1 MATNEVT
8 KQKIIPKS
16 IVEEMR
22 TSYLD
27 YAMSVIVGRA
37 LPDIRDGLKP
47 VHRRV
52 LYGMYEMGNTHN
64 KAHKKSARVVGD
76 VMGKYHPH
84 GDSAIY
90 DTIVRMAQDFSLRA
104 PLVDGQGNFGSVD
117 GDSAAAMR
125 YTEIRLSKLA
135 EEFLTDIEKDTV
147 SFGRNYDD
155 TLDEPT
161 LLPAKVPNLLL
172 NGASGIA
179 VGMAT
184 NIPPHNLNELC
195 DGLIQLIQNPEI
207 TNKEIYKIIKGPDF
221 PTAGFIYGKKG
232 IEEAYE
238 TGRGKFIIRARA
250 TIEPMKNDRSQII
263 VTELPYQ
270 VNKARLIE
278 SIADLVRDKKL
289 EGISD
294 LRDESDRDGMRIVV
308 ELKRDTTPAVV
319 LNNLFSMTQM
329 QTSFGVIML
338 AIVQN
343 RPKVVSLREALNYF
357 IEHRREIV
365 TRRTLFELNKAKQ
378 QAHILEGLKIALDNL
393 DAVISLIRA
402 SKDPARAKEGLMD
415 QFKLSDPQSTAILEM
430 RLQRL
435 TNLERD
441 KIVNEYKE
449 ILKLIAELEKI
460 LASVQLVDQVIITE
474 LEDIK
479 KSYGDARRTEI
490 KSALQ
495 EVSDEDLIEEE
506 EMVVTVTHA
515 GYIKRNPLSLY
526 RSQKRG
532 GKGKVGTGIKEEDF
546 VTDVFVTSTHAYLL
560 IFSDRGKVY
569 WLRVHELP
577 QVGRVARGKPI
588 INIVQM
594 SQSENIAAILPV
606 KEFELGRY
614 IIMATRE
621 GIVKKTDLMAYSN
634 PRASGI
640 IACGISDGD
649 RLITAKITDGESS
662 VFLATKQGSAI
673 RFDEKQVRPMGRVA
687 TGVTGIRLDKD
698 DSVVGMEV
706 LQKEG
711 TLLTSTEKGYGKRT
725 DTSEYRQQSRGGKGV
740 MTIRVTDK
748 NGPVVGIKQVTDDDD
763 VMLISEQG
771 KLIRMKAKDISVIGR
786 ATQGVRLIHMDSGE
800 KLVALAKVITE
811 EDEEAA
817 VESVAGT
824 VV

>member
-1 MATNEVT
+1 MAVGTEKN
-8 KQKIIPKS
+8 KSAQRS
-16 IVEEMR
+16 IVDEMR

-52 LYGMYEMGNTHN
+52 LYGMYEMGNYYN
-64 KAHKKSARVVGD
+64 KPHKKSARVVGD

-135 EEFLTDIEKDTV
+135 EEFLTDIEKDTIQ
-147 SFGRNYDD
+147 FTRNYDD
-155 TLDEPT
+155 TLNEPT
-161 LLPAKVPNLLL
+161 VLPTKVPNLLL

-184 NIPPHNLNELC
+184 SIPPHNLNELC
-195 DGLIQLIQNPEI
+195 DGVIQLIQNPEI

-221 PTAGFIYGKKG
+221 PTAGTIFGKKG

-238 TGRGKFIIRARA
+238 TGRGKFNVRAKA
-250 TIEPMKNDRSQII
+250 SIEPMKNDRSQII

-294 LRDESDRDGMRIVV
+294 LRDESDRDGMRMVI
-308 ELKRDTTPAVV
+308 ELRRDATPAVV
-319 LNNLFSMTQM
+319 LNNLYTMTQM

-338 AIVQN
+338 AIVNN
-343 RPKVVSLREALNYF
+343 RPKVVSLREALTLF

-365 TRRTLFELNKAKQ
+365 TRRTLFELNKAKA
-378 QAHILEGLKIALDNL
+378 QAHILEGLKIALDHL
-393 DAVISLIRA
+393 DAVIKLIRA
-402 SKDPARAKEGLMD
+402 SKDPIVAKEGLMD
-415 QFKLSDPQSTAILEM
+415 KFSLSDPQSTAILEM

-441 KIVNEYKE
+441 KIIEDYKA
-449 ILKLIAELEKI
+449 IMKLIEELEKI
-460 LASVQLVDQVIITE
+460 LASPALVDKVIIAETE
-474 LEDIK
+474 EVK
-479 KSYGDARRTEI
+479 KQFGDARRTDI
-490 KSALQ
+490 KGSLT
-495 EVSDEDLIEEE
+495 EMSDEDLIEEE

-546 VTDVFVTSTHAYLL
+546 VTDVFVTSTHAFLL
-560 IFSDRGKVY
+560 IFSDRGKCY

-594 SQSENIAAILPV
+594 DQGEKIAAILPV
-606 KEFELGRY
+606 KEFGLGQY
-614 IIMATRE
+614 IIMATKE
-621 GIVKKTDLMAYSN
+621 GVVKKTDLMAYSN

-640 IACGISDGD
+640 IALGVSDGD
-649 RLITAKITDGESS
+649 RLISARLTDGECNI
-662 VFLATKQGSAI
+662 FLATKEGSAI
-673 RFDEKQVRPMGRVA
+673 RFDEKQVRPMGRTA
-687 TGVTGIRLDKD
+687 TGVTGIRMDKGD
-698 DSVVGMEV
+698 YVVGMEI
-706 LQKEG
+706 LKAEG
-711 TLLTSTEKGYGKRT
+711 TLLTTTEHGYGKRT
-725 DTSEYRQQSRGGKGV
+725 DTNEYRAQTRGGKGV

-748 NGPVVGIKQVTDDDD
+748 NGPVVGITQITDDDD
-763 VMLISEQG
+763 VMLISDQG

-786 ATQGVRLIHMDSGE
+786 ATQGVRLIHMDPKE
-800 KLVALAKVITE
+800 KLVSFAKVITE
-811 EDEEAA
+811 EDEEVAA
-817 VESVAGT
+817 AEPAGT
-824 VV
+824 A

>member
-1 MATNEVT
+1 MAVGIEKN
-8 KQKIIPKS
+8 KSAQRS
-16 IVEEMR
+16 IVDEMR

-52 LYGMYEMGNTHN
+52 LYGMYEMGNYYN
-64 KAHKKSARVVGD
+64 KPHKKSARVVGD

-135 EEFLTDIEKDTV
+135 EEFLTDIEKDTIQ
-147 SFGRNYDD
+147 FTRNYDD

-161 LLPAKVPNLLL
+161 VLPTKVPNLLL

-195 DGLIQLIQNPEI
+195 DGVIQLIQNPEI

-221 PTAGFIYGKKG
+221 PTAGTIYGKKG

-238 TGRGKFIIRARA
+238 TGRGKFNVRAKA
-250 TIEPMKNDRSQII
+250 SIEPMKNDRSQII

-294 LRDESDRDGMRIVV
+294 LRDESDRDGMRMVI
-308 ELKRDTTPAVV
+308 ELRRDATPAVV
-319 LNNLFSMTQM
+319 LNNLYTMTQM

-338 AIVQN
+338 AIVNN
-343 RPKVVSLREALNYF
+343 RPKVVSLREALTLF

-365 TRRTLFELNKAKQ
+365 TRRTLFELNKAKA

-393 DAVISLIRA
+393 DAVIKLIRA
-402 SKDPARAKEGLMD
+402 SKDPIVAKEGLMD
-415 QFKLSDPQSTAILEM
+415 KFSLSDLQSTAILEM

-441 KIVNEYKE
+441 KIIEDYKA
-449 ILKLIAELEKI
+449 IMKLIDELEKI
-460 LASVQLVDQVIITE
+460 LASPALVDKVIVNETE
-474 LEDIK
+474 EVK
-479 KSYGDARRTEI
+479 KSFGDARRTEI
-490 KSALQ
+490 KGSLQ
-495 EVSDEDLIEEE
+495 EFSDEDLIEEE

-546 VTDVFVTSTHAYLL
+546 VTEVFVTSTHAFLL
-560 IFSDRGKVY
+560 IFSDRGKCY

-594 SQSENIAAILPV
+594 DQGEKIAAILPV
-606 KEFELGRY
+606 KEFALGQY
-614 IIMATRE
+614 IIMATKE
-621 GIVKKTDLMAYSN
+621 GVVKKTDLMAYSN

-640 IACGISDGD
+640 IALGVSDGD
-649 RLITAKITDGESS
+649 KLISARLTDGDCN
-662 VFLATKQGSAI
+662 VFLATKEGSAI
-673 RFDEKQVRPMGRVA
+673 RFDEKQVRPMGRTA
-687 TGVTGIRLDKD
+687 TGVTGIRMDKGD
-698 DSVVGMEV
+698 YVVGMEI
-706 LQKEG
+706 LKAEG
-711 TLLTSTEKGYGKRT
+711 TLLTTTEHGYGKRT
-725 DTSEYRQQSRGGKGV
+725 DTTEYRAQTRGGKGV
-740 MTIRVTDK
+740 MTIRVTEK
-748 NGPVVGIKQVTDDDD
+748 NGAVVGISQITDEDD
-763 VMLISEQG
+763 VMLISDQG

-786 ATQGVRLIHMDSGE
+786 ATQGVRLIHMDPKE
-800 KLVALAKVITE
+800 KLVSFAKVVTE
-811 EDEEAA
+811 EDEEIAA
-817 VESVAGT
+817 SEPAGT
-824 VV
+824 A

>member
-1 MATNEVT
+1 MAVAPE
-8 KQKIIPKS
+8 KHKS
-16 IVEEMR
+16 IQRSIVDEMR

-52 LYGMYEMGNTHN
+52 LFGMYEMGNYYN
-64 KAHKKSARVVGD
+64 KPHKKSARVVGD

-104 PLVDGQGNFGSVD
+104 TLVDGQGNFGSVD

-125 YTEIRLSKLA
+125 YTEIRLSKIG
-135 EEFLTDIEKDTV
+135 EEFLADIDKDTV
-147 SFGRNYDD
+147 QFGRNYDD
-155 TLDEPT
+155 TLDEP
-161 LLPAKVPNLLL
+161 LVLPSKIPNLLL

-195 DGLIQLIQNPEI
+195 DGIIQLIQNPAI

-221 PTAGFIYGKKG
+221 PTAGTIHGKKG

-238 TGRGKFIIRARA
+238 TGRGKFIVRAKA
-250 TIEPMKNDRSQII
+250 SIETLKNDRAQII
-263 VTELPYQ
+263 ITELPYQ

-294 LRDESDRDGMRIVV
+294 LRDESDRDGMRVV
-308 ELKRDTTPAVV
+308 IELRRDATPAVV
-319 LNNLFSMTQM
+319 LNNLYTMTQM

-338 AIVQN
+338 AIVNN
-343 RPKVVSLREALNYF
+343 RPKVVALREALTLF

-365 TRRTLFELNKAKQ
+365 TRRTLFELNKAKA
-378 QAHILEGLKIALDNL
+378 QAHVLEGLKIALDNL
-393 DAVISLIRA
+393 DAVIKLIRA
-402 SKDPARAKEGLMD
+402 SKDPIIAKDGLMD
-415 QFKLSDPQSTAILEM
+415 KFKLSEIQSTAILEM

-441 KIVNEYKE
+441 KIIEDYKA
-449 ILKLIAELEKI
+449 IMKLIEELEKL
-460 LASVQLVDQVIITE
+460 LASPALVDKVIVAETE
-474 LEDIK
+474 EVK
-479 KSYGDARRTEI
+479 KQFGDARRTDI
-490 KSALQ
+490 KGSLQ
-495 EVSDEDLIEEE
+495 EMSDEDLIEEE

-546 VTDVFVTSTHAYLL
+546 VTDVFVTSTHAFLL
-560 IFSDRGKVY
+560 IFSDRGKCY

-594 SQSENIAAILPV
+594 DQGEKIAAILPV
-606 KEFELGRY
+606 KEFALGQY
-614 IIMATRE
+614 IIMATKE
-621 GIVKKTDLMAYSN
+621 GVVKKTDLMAYSN

-640 IACGISDGD
+640 IALGVSDGD
-649 RLITAKITDGESS
+649 KLISARLTDGECNI
-662 VFLATKQGSAI
+662 FLATKEGSAI
-673 RFDEKQVRPMGRVA
+673 RFDEKQVRPMGRTA
-687 TGVTGIRLDKD
+687 TGVTGIRMDKGD
-698 DSVVGMEV
+698 YVVGMEI
-706 LQKEG
+706 LKKEG
-711 TLLTSTEKGYGKRT
+711 TLLTTTEHGYGKRT
-725 DTSEYRQQSRGGKGV
+725 DTTEYRAQTRGGKGV
-740 MTIRVTDK
+740 MTIRVTEK
-748 NGPVVGIKQVTDDDD
+748 NGAVVGITQITDEDD
-763 VMLISEQG
+763 VMLISDQG

-786 ATQGVRLIHMDSGE
+786 ATQGVRLIHMDPKE
-800 KLVALAKVITE
+800 KLVSFAKVITE
-811 EDEEAA
+811 EEEEAA
-817 VESVAGT
+817 AAEPAGT
-824 VV
+824 A

>member
-1 MATNEVT
+1 MAVGIEKN
-8 KQKIIPKS
+8 KSAQRS
-16 IVEEMR
+16 IVDEMR

-52 LYGMYEMGNTHN
+52 LYGMYEMGNYYN
-64 KAHKKSARVVGD
+64 KPHKKSARVVGD

-90 DTIVRMAQDFSLRA
+90 DTIVRMAQEFSLRA
-104 PLVDGQGNFGSVD
+104 TLVDGQGNFGSVD

-125 YTEIRLSKLA
+125 YTEIRLSKIG
-135 EEFLTDIEKDTV
+135 EEFLTDIDKDTV
-147 SFGRNYDD
+147 QFGRNYDD
-155 TLDEPT
+155 TLDEP
-161 LLPAKVPNLLL
+161 LVLPTKIPNLLL

-195 DGLIQLIQNPEI
+195 DGIIHLIQNPEC
-207 TNKEIYKIIKGPDF
+207 TNKDIYKIIKGPDF
-221 PTAGFIYGKKG
+221 PTAGTIHGKKG
-232 IEEAYE
+232 IEDAYE
-238 TGRGKFIIRARA
+238 TGRGKFTVRARA
-250 TIEPMKNDRSQII
+250 SIEPMKNDRSQII

-294 LRDESDRDGMRIVV
+294 LRDESDRDGMRMVI
-308 ELKRDTTPAVV
+308 ELRRDATPAVV
-319 LNNLFSMTQM
+319 LNNLYTMTQM

-338 AIVQN
+338 AIVNN
-343 RPKVVSLREALNYF
+343 RPKVVSLREALTHF
-357 IEHRREIV
+357 IDHRREII
-365 TRRTLFELNKAKQ
+365 TRRTLFELNKAKAH
-378 QAHILEGLKIALDNL
+378 AHILEGLKIALDNL
-393 DAVISLIRA
+393 DAVIKLIRA
-402 SKDPARAKEGLMD
+402 SKDPIIAKEGLMD
-415 QFKLSDPQSTAILEM
+415 KFELSDLQSTAILEM

-441 KIVNEYKE
+441 KIIEDYKA
-449 ILKLIAELEKI
+449 IMKLIAELEKLLGSAELI
-460 LASVQLVDQVIITE
+460 DKVVISETE
-474 LEDIK
+474 EVKRLF
-479 KSYGDARRTEI
+479 GDARRTDI
-490 KSALQ
+490 KGSLT
-495 EVSDEDLIEEE
+495 EMSDEDLIEEE

-546 VTDVFVTSTHAYLL
+546 VTDVFVTSTHAFLL
-560 IFSDRGKVY
+560 VFSDRGKCY

-594 SQSENIAAILPV
+594 DQGEKIAAILPV
-606 KEFELGRY
+606 KEFALGQY
-614 IIMATRE
+614 IIMATKE
-621 GIVKKTDLMAYSN
+621 GVVKKTDLMAYSN

-640 IACGISDGD
+640 IALGVTDGD
-649 RLITAKITDGESS
+649 KLISARLTDGECNI
-662 VFLATKQGSAI
+662 FLATKEGSAI
-673 RFDEKQVRPMGRVA
+673 RFDEKQVRPMGRTA
-687 TGVTGIRLDKD
+687 TGVTGIRMDKGD
-698 DSVVGMEV
+698 YVVGMEI
-706 LQKEG
+706 LKAEG
-711 TLLTSTEKGYGKRT
+711 TLLTTTEHGYGKRT
-725 DTSEYRQQSRGGKGV
+725 DTNEYRAQTRGGKGV

-748 NGPVVGIKQVTDDDD
+748 NGPVVGITQITDDDD
-763 VMLISEQG
+763 VMLISDQG

-786 ATQGVRLIHMDSGE
+786 ATQGVRLIHMDPKE
-800 KLVALAKVITE
+800 KLVSFAKVITE
-811 EDEEAA
+811 EDEEIVAS
-817 VESVAGT
+817 EPAGT
-824 VV
+824 A

>member
-1 MATNEVT
+1 MAVGIEKN
-8 KQKIIPKS
+8 KSAQRS
-16 IVEEMR
+16 IVDEMR

-52 LYGMYEMGNTHN
+52 LFGMYEMANYHN
-64 KAHKKSARVVGD
+64 KPHKKSARVVGD

-104 PLVDGQGNFGSVD
+104 TLVDGQGNFGSVD

-125 YTEIRLSKLA
+125 YTEIRLSKIG
-135 EEFLTDIEKDTV
+135 EEFLTDIDKDTIQ
-147 SFGRNYDD
+147 FGRNYDD
-155 TLDEPT
+155 TLDEP
-161 LLPAKVPNLLL
+161 LVLPTKIPNLLL

-195 DGLIQLIQNPEI
+195 DGLISLIQTPEM
-207 TNKEIYKIIKGPDF
+207 TNKELYKIIKGPDF
-221 PTAGFIYGKKG
+221 PTAGTIHGKKG
-232 IEEAYE
+232 IEDAYE
-238 TGRGKFIIRARA
+238 TGRGKFTVRAKA
-250 TIEPMKNDRSQII
+250 SIEPMKNDRSQII

-294 LRDESDRDGMRIVV
+294 LRDESDRDGMRMVI
-308 ELKRDTTPAVV
+308 ELRRDATPAVV
-319 LNNLFSMTQM
+319 LNNLYTMTQM

-338 AIVQN
+338 AIVNN
-343 RPKVVSLREALNYF
+343 RPKVVSLREALTQF
-357 IEHRREIV
+357 IEHRREII
-365 TRRTLFELNKAKQ
+365 TRRTLFELNKAKA

-393 DAVISLIRA
+393 DAVIKLIRA
-402 SKDPARAKEGLMD
+402 SKDPIIAKEGLMEK
-415 QFKLSDPQSTAILEM
+415 FELSELQSTAILEM

-441 KIVNEYKE
+441 KIIEDYKA
-449 ILKLIAELEKI
+449 IMKLIEELEK
-460 LASVQLVDQVIITE
+460 LLGSAQLIDKVVVAETE
-474 LEDIK
+474 EVK
-479 KSYGDARRTEI
+479 KQFGDARRTDI
-490 KSALQ
+490 KGSLT
-495 EVSDEDLIEEE
+495 EMSDEDLIEEE

-546 VTDVFVTSTHAYLL
+546 VTDVFVTSTHAFLL
-560 IFSDRGKVY
+560 IFSDRGKCY

-594 SQSENIAAILPV
+594 DQGENIAAILPV
-606 KEFELGRY
+606 KEFGLGQY
-614 IIMATRE
+614 IIMATKE
-621 GIVKKTDLMAYSN
+621 GVVKKTDLMAYSN

-640 IACGISDGD
+640 IALGVSDGD
-649 RLITAKITDGESS
+649 KLISARLTDGECTI
-662 VFLATKQGSAI
+662 FLATKEGSAI
-673 RFDEKQVRPMGRVA
+673 RFDEKQVRPMGRTA
-687 TGVTGIRLDKD
+687 TGVTGIRMDKGD
-698 DSVVGMEV
+698 YVVGMEI
-706 LQKEG
+706 LKKEG
-711 TLLTSTEKGYGKRT
+711 TLLTTTEHGYGKRT
-725 DTSEYRQQSRGGKGV
+725 DTTEYRSQTRGGKGV
-740 MTIRVTDK
+740 MTIRVTEK
-748 NGPVVGIKQVTDDDD
+748 NGAVVGITQITDDDD
-763 VMLISEQG
+763 VMLISDQG

-786 ATQGVRLIHMDSGE
+786 ATQGVRLIHMDPKE
-800 KLVALAKVITE
+800 KLVSFAKVVTE
-811 EDEEAA
+811 EDEEI
-817 VESVAGT
+817 VASEPVGSA
-824 VV
+824 

>member
-1 MATNEVT
+1 MATEVS

-16 IVEEMR
+16 IIEEMR

-52 LYGMYEMGNTHN
+52 LYGMYEMGNYHN
-64 KAHKKSARVVGD
+64 KPHKKSARVVGD

-104 PLVDGQGNFGSVD
+104 TLVDGQGNFGSVD

-125 YTEIRLSKLA
+125 YTEIRLSKIG
-135 EEFLTDIEKDTV
+135 EEFLTDIDKDTV
-147 SFGRNYDD
+147 AFGRNYDD
-155 TLDEPT
+155 TLDEP
-161 LLPAKVPNLLL
+161 LVLPTKIPNLLL

-195 DGLIQLIQNPEI
+195 DGVIGMIQTPEM
-207 TNKEIYKIIKGPDF
+207 TNKELYKIIKGPDF
-221 PTAGFIYGKKG
+221 PTAGTIHGKKG

-238 TGRGKFIIRARA
+238 TGRGKFTVRAKA
-250 TIEPMKNDRSQII
+250 SIETLKNDRSQII
-263 VTELPYQ
+263 ITELPYQ

-278 SIADLVRDKKL
+278 GIADLVRDKKL

-294 LRDESDRDGMRIVV
+294 LRDESDRDGMRVV
-308 ELKRDTTPAVV
+308 IELRRDATPAVV
-319 LNNLFSMTQM
+319 LNNLYKMTQM
-329 QTSFGVIML
+329 ETSFGVIML
-338 AIVQN
+338 AIVN
-343 RPKVVSLREALNYF
+343 GRPKVVSLREALTQF

-365 TRRTLFELNKAKQ
+365 TRRTLFELNKAKA

-393 DAVISLIRA
+393 DAVIKLIRA
-402 SKDPARAKEGLMD
+402 SKDPEVARDGLMD
-415 QFKLSDPQSTAILEM
+415 KFKLSEIQSNAILEM

-441 KIVNEYKE
+441 KIIDDYKA
-449 ILKLIAELEKI
+449 ILKLIEELEK
-460 LASVQLVDQVIITE
+460 LLGSAQLIDKVIVSETE
-474 LEDIK
+474 EVK
-479 KSYGDARRTEI
+479 KQFGDARRTDI
-490 KSALQ
+490 KGSLQ
-495 EVSDEDLIEEE
+495 EMSDEDLIEEE

-532 GKGKVGTGIKEEDF
+532 GKGKVGTGVKEEDF
-546 VTDVFVTSTHAYLL
+546 VTDVFVASTHSFLL
-560 IFSDRGKVY
+560 VFSDRGKCY

-594 SQSENIAAILPV
+594 DQGEKIAAILPV
-606 KEFELGRY
+606 KEFSLGQY
-614 IIMATRE
+614 IIMATKE
-621 GIVKKTDLMAYSN
+621 GVVKKTDLMAYSN

-640 IACGISDGD
+640 IALGVSDGD
-649 RLITAKITDGESS
+649 KLISARLTDGECN
-662 VFLATKQGSAI
+662 VFLATKEGSAI
-673 RFDEKQVRPMGRVA
+673 RFDEKQVRPMGRTA
-687 TGVTGIRLDKD
+687 TGVTGIRMDKGD
-698 DSVVGMEV
+698 YVVGMEI
-706 LQKEG
+706 LKAEG
-711 TLLTSTEKGYGKRT
+711 TLLTTTEHGYGKRT
-725 DTSEYRQQSRGGKGV
+725 DTNEYRAQTRGGKGV
-740 MTIRVTDK
+740 MTIRVTEK
-748 NGPVVGIKQVTDDDD
+748 NGPVVGITQITDDDD
-763 VMLISEQG
+763 VMLISDQG

-786 ATQGVRLIHMDSGE
+786 ATQGVRLIHMDAKE
-800 KLVALAKVITE
+800 KLVSFAKIVS
-811 EDEEAA
+811 EDEEDAA
-817 VESVAGT
+817 AAEPAGNA
-824 VV
+824 

>member
-1 MATNEVT
+1 MAVGIEKN
-8 KQKIIPKS
+8 KSAQRS
-16 IVEEMR
+16 IVDEMR

-52 LYGMYEMGNTHN
+52 LYGMYEMGNYYN
-64 KAHKKSARVVGD
+64 KPHKKSARVVGD

-84 GDSAIY
+84 GDLAIY

-135 EEFLTDIEKDTV
+135 EEFLTDIEKDTIQ
-147 SFGRNYDD
+147 FTRNYDD

-161 LLPAKVPNLLL
+161 VLPTKVPNLLL

-195 DGLIQLIQNPEI
+195 DGVIQLIQNPEI

-221 PTAGFIYGKKG
+221 PTAGTIYGKKG

-238 TGRGKFIIRARA
+238 TGRGKFNVRAKA
-250 TIEPMKNDRSQII
+250 SIEPMKNDRSQII
-263 VTELPYQ
+263 ITELPYQ

-294 LRDESDRDGMRIVV
+294 LRDESDRDGMRVV
-308 ELKRDTTPAVV
+308 IELRRDATPAVV
-319 LNNLFSMTQM
+319 LNNLYTMTQM

-338 AIVQN
+338 AIVNN
-343 RPKVVSLREALNYF
+343 RPKVVSLREALTLF

-365 TRRTLFELNKAKQ
+365 TRRTLFELNKAKA

-393 DAVISLIRA
+393 DAVIKLIRA
-402 SKDPARAKEGLMD
+402 SKDPIVAKEGLMD
-415 QFKLSDPQSTAILEM
+415 KFSLSDPQSTAILEM

-441 KIVNEYKE
+441 KIIEDYKA
-449 ILKLIAELEKI
+449 IMKLIEELEKI
-460 LASVQLVDQVIITE
+460 LASPALVDKVIVNETE
-474 LEDIK
+474 EVK
-479 KSYGDARRTEI
+479 KQFGDARRTDI
-490 KSALQ
+490 KTSLQ
-495 EVSDEDLIEEE
+495 EFSDEDLIEEE

-546 VTDVFVTSTHAYLL
+546 VTEVFVTSTHAFLL
-560 IFSDRGKVY
+560 IFSDRGKCY

-594 SQSENIAAILPV
+594 DQGEKIAAILPV
-606 KEFELGRY
+606 KEFALGQY
-614 IIMATRE
+614 IIMATKE
-621 GIVKKTDLMAYSN
+621 GVVKKTDLMAYSN

-640 IACGISDGD
+640 IALGVSDGD
-649 RLITAKITDGESS
+649 KLISARLTDGECN
-662 VFLATKQGSAI
+662 VFLATKEGSAI
-673 RFDEKQVRPMGRVA
+673 RFDEKQVRPMGRTA
-687 TGVTGIRLDKD
+687 TGVTGIRMDKGD
-698 DSVVGMEV
+698 YVVGMEI
-706 LQKEG
+706 LKAEG
-711 TLLTSTEKGYGKRT
+711 TLLTTTEHGYGKRT
-725 DTSEYRQQSRGGKGV
+725 ETTEYRAQTRGGKGV
-740 MTIRVTDK
+740 MTIRVTEK
-748 NGPVVGIKQVTDDDD
+748 NGAVVGISQITDEDD
-763 VMLISEQG
+763 VMLISDQG

-786 ATQGVRLIHMDSGE
+786 ATQGVRLIHMDAKE
-800 KLVALAKVITE
+800 KLVSFAKVVTE
-811 EDEEAA
+811 EDEEIAA
-817 VESVAGT
+817 SEPAGT
-824 VV
+824 A

>member
-1 MATNEVT
+1 MAVGIEKNKSV
-8 KQKIIPKS
+8 QRS

-52 LYGMYEMGNTHN
+52 LYGMYEMGNYYN
-64 KAHKKSARVVGD
+64 KPHKKSARVVGD

-104 PLVDGQGNFGSVD
+104 TLVDGQGNFGSVD

-125 YTEIRLSKLA
+125 YTEIRLSKIG
-135 EEFLTDIEKDTV
+135 EEFLADIDKDTV
-147 SFGRNYDD
+147 QFGRNYDD
-155 TLDEPT
+155 TLDEP
-161 LLPAKVPNLLL
+161 LVLPSKIPNLLL

-221 PTAGFIYGKKG
+221 PTAGTIHGKKG

-238 TGRGKFIIRARA
+238 TGRGKFMVRAKA
-250 TIEPMKNDRSQII
+250 SIETLKNDRAQII
-263 VTELPYQ
+263 ITELPYQ

-294 LRDESDRDGMRIVV
+294 LRDESDRDGMRVV
-308 ELKRDTTPAVV
+308 IELRRDATPAVV
-319 LNNLFSMTQM
+319 LNNLYTMTQM

-338 AIVQN
+338 AIVNN
-343 RPKVVSLREALNYF
+343 RPKVVSLREALTLF

-365 TRRTLFELNKAKQ
+365 TRRTLFELNKAKA

-393 DAVISLIRA
+393 DAVIKLIRA
-402 SKDPARAKEGLMD
+402 SKDPVVAKEGLMD
-415 QFKLSDPQSTAILEM
+415 KFKLSEIQSNAILEM

-441 KIVNEYKE
+441 KIIEDYKT
-449 ILKLIAELEKI
+449 IMKLIEELEKL
-460 LASVQLVDQVIITE
+460 LASPALVDKVIVGETE
-474 LEDIK
+474 EVK
-479 KSYGDARRTEI
+479 KQFGDARRTDI
-490 KSALQ
+490 KGSLQ
-495 EVSDEDLIEEE
+495 EMSDEDLIEEE

-546 VTDVFVTSTHAYLL
+546 VTDVFVTSTHAFLL
-560 IFSDRGKVY
+560 IFSDRGKCY

-594 SQSENIAAILPV
+594 DQGEKIAAILPV
-606 KEFELGRY
+606 KEFSLGQY
-614 IIMATRE
+614 IIMATKE
-621 GIVKKTDLMAYSN
+621 GVVKKTDLMAYSN

-640 IACGISDGD
+640 IALGVSDGD
-649 RLITAKITDGESS
+649 KLISARLTDGECNI
-662 VFLATKQGSAI
+662 FLATKEGSAI
-673 RFDEKQVRPMGRVA
+673 RFDEKQVRPMGRTA
-687 TGVTGIRLDKD
+687 TGVTGIRMDKGD
-698 DSVVGMEV
+698 YVVGMEI
-706 LQKEG
+706 LKAEG
-711 TLLTSTEKGYGKRT
+711 TLLTTTEHGYGKRT
-725 DTSEYRQQSRGGKGV
+725 DTTEYRAQTRGGKGV
-740 MTIRVTDK
+740 MTIRVTEK
-748 NGPVVGIKQVTDDDD
+748 NGAVVGITQITDDDD
-763 VMLISEQG
+763 VMLISDQG

-786 ATQGVRLIHMDSGE
+786 ATQGVRLIHMDPKE
-800 KLVALAKVITE
+800 KLVSFAKVITE
-811 EDEEAA
+811 EDEDIAA
-817 VESVAGT
+817 SEPAGSA
-824 VV
+824 